1 MGHKFFTHERV
12 RISGRYHLNCRLH
25 PFCMDNITHCCC
37 ISLELG
43 EVGQDNFSVGQKL
56 VPGGVEFRLESLS
69 FLPRELFMV
78 S

>member
-1 MGHKFFTHERV
+1 
-12 RISGRYHLNCRLH
+12 
-25 PFCMDNITHCCC
+25 MDNITHCCC

-78 S
+78 SWSGNQKLDWSRDPLLGGVDDKVILRQ